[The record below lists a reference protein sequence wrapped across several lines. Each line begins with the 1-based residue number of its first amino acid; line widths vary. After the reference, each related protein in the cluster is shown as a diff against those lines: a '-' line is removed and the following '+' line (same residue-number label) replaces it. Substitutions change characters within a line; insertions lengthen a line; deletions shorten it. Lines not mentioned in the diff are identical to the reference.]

1 MIKRFLIRSWQE
13 NQGPWLLGFAGLVL
27 AIGFFAIY
35 WKQVTHVQPTSIR
48 YAPKPGIAPVPLL
61 IEVSGFKNDQGV
73 CMIAIYDDAL
83 RFLDINKAI
92 YKGSTKIID
101 GKAKWEIPDIAPGV
115 LAVSVYHDENSN
127 GELDKTLGVPT
138 EPYGFSGQS
147 GRLLG
152 PPKFTQVQFTWDG
165 LSVKPLALEVK

>member
-1 MIKRFLIRSWQE
+1 
-13 NQGPWLLGFAGLVL
+13 
-27 AIGFFAIY
+27 
-35 WKQVTHVQPTSIR
+35 
-48 YAPKPGIAPVPLL
+48 
-61 IEVSGFKNDQGV
+61 
-73 CMIAIYDDAL
+73 
-83 RFLDINKAI
+83 
-92 YKGSTKIID
+92 
-101 GKAKWEIPDIAPGV
+101 V